1 MKYVLRTAIVLAALV
16 PLIVDAWAF
25 ENHLLGRDPYRRLIR
40 ETGIWSLW
48 CLAATL
54 AMTPLRRITGW
65 QRLPTFRRTL
75 GLLAF
80 FYATLHTIA
89 YIVFDRVAALDVPQQ
104 LLSWAGAIA
113 LTASTI
119 ADVADKPFLA
129 IGLAA
134 FVAMLPLAATSS
146 TAMIRRLGG
155 VRWRR
160 LHRLIYP
167 IAIASLLHHWWPLP
181 DRLRVDE
188 YGLAIGTFLALR
200 VVWSTRHAWSPVHAP
215 VPGSPER

>member
-1 MKYVLRTAIVLAALV
+1 MKWVRRTAIVLALV
-16 PLIVDAWAF
+16 APLIVDGWAF
-25 ENHLLGRDPYRRLIR
+25 QNHGLGRDPYRRLIR
-40 ETGIWSLW
+40 DTGIWSLW

-75 GLLAF
+75 GLFAF
-80 FYATLHTIA
+80 FYASLHTIA
-89 YIVFDRVAALDVPQQ
+89 YMVFDRVAGLDVPDR
-104 LLSWAGAIA
+104 LLSWAGATA
-113 LTASTI
+113 LADSTI
-119 ADVADKPFLA
+119 ADVAHKPFLA

-146 TAMIRRLGG
+146 TVMIRRLGG

-167 IAIASLLHHWWPLP
+167 IAIASLIHHWWPLP
-181 DRLRVDE
+181 DRLRVDG
-188 YGLAIGTFLALR
+188 YGLAIGVFLALR
-200 VVWSTRHAWSPVHAP
+200 VVWSMR
-215 VPGSPER
+215 ERREVSMSRSGGLA